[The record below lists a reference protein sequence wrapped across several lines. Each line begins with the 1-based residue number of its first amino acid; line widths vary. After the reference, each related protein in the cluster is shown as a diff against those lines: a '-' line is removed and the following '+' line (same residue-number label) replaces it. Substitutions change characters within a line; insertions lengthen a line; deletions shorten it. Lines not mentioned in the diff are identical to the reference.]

1 MNKIIC
7 NCKMVYTREIGM
19 FVKKHP
25 SSTFDDLVLF
35 TGVSTGCGRCRGAA
49 EELYKLF
56 KEKLPQ
62 NRQLSID
69 FER

>member
-7 NCKMVYTREIGM
+7 NCKMFYAREIGM

-25 SSTFDDLVLF
+25 ASTFDDLVLF
-35 TGVSTGCGRCRGAA
+35 TGVSTGCGRCRGVA
-49 EELYKLF
+49 EEQFDTF
-56 KEKLPQ
+56 KGKLPG
-62 NRQLSID
+62 NKQLSID